1 MTATSER
8 PPRNWASLKEPFT
21 VRLPTTDSDRTSPKP
36 DIQVKK
42 IFFAILLAIGTLT
55 ACYPVYKL
63 NGASIDYAV
72 TKTISFENF
81 PIKAALVYAPLAVNF
96 NDALQDKYASQ
107 TRLSQVRQDGD
118 LQLSGAITG
127 YTLTPQAVKS
137 DAYAAET
144 RLTIK
149 IKVKFVNKNNSTE
162 NFEKEFSAYRDFDAT
177 QLLTDVQDGLCEEM
191 VKELVEEIFNATVA
205 NW

>member
-1 MTATSER
+1 M
-8 PPRNWASLKEPFT
+8 
-21 VRLPTTDSDRTSPKP
+21 
-36 DIQVKK
+36 KK
-42 IFFAILLAIGTLT
+42 IFFEILLAIGTLT

>member
-1 MTATSER
+1 M
-8 PPRNWASLKEPFT
+8 
-21 VRLPTTDSDRTSPKP
+21 
-36 DIQVKK
+36 
-42 IFFAILLAIGTLT
+42 AIGTLT